1 MFSYVFCDGMKLIRD
16 AIRLPFTWPYGAVM
30 GLWLVLLS
38 KKPSSTSRV
47 VRQQIDKAV
56 FNLFNFYVYI
66 IFGVGEGGSKNY
78 QEIKRGA
85 ELILLLRTDRGGV
98 VLHNN
103 FPSSS
108 FLSLPLLII
117 IAQSLTLL
125 LFLNSFANFYS

>member
-85 ELILLLRTDRGGV
+85 ELILLLRTDRGGGG
-98 VLHNN
+98 
-103 FPSSS
+103 
-108 FLSLPLLII
+108 
-117 IAQSLTLL
+117 TT
-125 LFLNSFANFYS
+125 